1 MPRFNETEAL
11 IQQAIDELSKSR
23 TVIVIA
29 HRLSTVMK
37 ADNIIVL
44 EDGRIA
50 EQGNHNEL
58 LKLGG
63 IYAKLCN
70 VNSGRIKAEA

>member
-1 MPRFNETEAL
+1 MDNETEAL

-23 TVIVIA
+23 TVVVIA

-44 EDGRIA
+44 EDGKIA
-50 EQGNHNEL
+50 EQGNHKEL
-58 LKLGG
+58 WKLGG
-63 IYAKLCN
+63 IYAKLSN
-70 VNSGRIKAEA
+70 INTEKIRTEI